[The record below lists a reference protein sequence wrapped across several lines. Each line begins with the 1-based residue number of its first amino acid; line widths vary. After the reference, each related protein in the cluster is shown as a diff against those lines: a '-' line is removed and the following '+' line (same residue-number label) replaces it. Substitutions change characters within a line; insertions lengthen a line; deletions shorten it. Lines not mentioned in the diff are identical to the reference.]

1 MSDVNNERSLW
12 MYRGQGHMGDLCL
25 SLNFIVNLKLLR
37 KKVLKKVIGDLSALS
52 WDYKAILFF
61 ISSAINTFFY
71 TKTILFDY

>member
-1 MSDVNNERSLW
+1 MC
-12 MYRGQGHMGDLCL
+12 RGQGYMGDLCL
-25 SLNFIVNLKLLR
+25 SLNFIVNLKLLG